1 METRRIT
8 VLSAGL
14 GVPSSS
20 RLLAD
25 QLAAAAERQLA
36 AAGYA
41 VTVDVV
47 ELRDLAVDI
56 ANNFVTGYAAPRLA
70 EVIAGVEASDGIIA
84 VSPVFSAS
92 YSGLFKSFIDV
103 LDPKSLEGKAVLL
116 GRHRRNGP
124 PPDGAGLRHAAAV
137 QLPAHP
143 DGRHGRLRRPPG
155 LGKHGRRRLSP
166 FGARSSGRRASL
178 PACWTGASPA
188 AEAGRRWSRC
198 LLSSCWP
205 GSPPRGSRCG
215 PVELFRRPTRS
226 LCRVMKCPV
235 DSLDLIMSERS
246 GVEIDYCPQCRGV
259 WLDRGELDKII
270 DRAADSLGRSRRRAC
285 RRRVPATGPASSP
298 RPGHIRRR
306 CTNHDPRRDDRRRMT
321 AAMTSAG
328 TTSAA
333 TVRARPGKV

>member
-25 QLAAAAERQLA
+25 QLAASAEHQLS

-116 GRHRRNGP
+116 GATAGTDRHQMVLDFAMRPLFSYLRTRPAATAVFAGP
-124 PPDGAGLRHAAAV
+124 LDWGTAGAGGTPLSARIKRAAGEFTRLLDGA
-137 QLPAHP
+137 Q
-143 DGRHGRLRRPPG
+143 PG
-155 LGKHGRRRLSP
+155 SRYAPLE
-166 FGARSSGRRASL
+166 SL
-178 PACWTGASPA
+178 PF
-188 AEAGRRWSRC
+188 EQLLAG
-198 LLSSCWP
+198 
-205 GSPPRGSRCG
+205 
-215 PVELFRRPTRS
+215 
-226 LCRVMKCPV
+226 
-235 DSLDLIMSERS
+235 IS
-246 GVEIDYCPQCRGV
+246 GG
-259 WLDRGELDKII
+259 
-270 DRAADSLGRSRRRAC
+270 
-285 RRRVPATGPASSP
+285 
-298 RPGHIRRR
+298 
-306 CTNHDPRRDDRRRMT
+306 N
-321 AAMTSAG
+321 
-328 TTSAA
+328 
-333 TVRARPGKV
+333 